1 MAALIVGSL
10 RRDDGWA
17 WEQQE
22 EVVHTN
28 ARLPSNFIHPLS
40 LGGNWKPTLV
50 SSYRNVMFF
59 LFRNVVLLTFARF
72 IATVFF
78 ILQRNSFF
86 GFHLSKKYKQNLV
99 NRLSN
104 SSAHVGGLLPQKTSV
119 PCARVRNDRNWR
131 EKTRFFTQS
140 THCSCLLSRSK
151 PLSYCK
157 FPSHWWPNG
166 KANSYPS
173 TGAAAHEVGS
183 AGRGWERSLEQK
195 DQLGHWISTI
205 VLGNKHR

>member
-1 MAALIVGSL
+1 MQQAINLRSFKDLNRLPRTFQARRFCSRYRGCLIVGSL

-131 EKTRFFTQS
+131 EKRGSLPSLPTALSAVAEQTFV
-140 THCSCLLSRSK
+140 LL
-151 PLSYCK
+151 
-157 FPSHWWPNG
+157 
-166 KANSYPS
+166 
-173 TGAAAHEVGS
+173 
-183 AGRGWERSLEQK
+183 
-195 DQLGHWISTI
+195 
-205 VLGNKHR
+205 